1 MKPPIFVRP
10 LTADERRALDAGLRA
25 ADAFTLR
32 RCQIVL
38 ASARREPP
46 LAIARALGCDDQTVR
61 NAIHA
66 FNDRG
71 TAALRKGSSRP
82 HTIHAAFDAD
92 RGKALRELLHR
103 SPRDFGHPTSLW
115 TLELAADVSFAEGLT
130 PARVSGETIRA
141 TLARLGVR
149 WQRAKH
155 WITSP
160 DPRYAAKKVGATG

>member
-1 MKPPIFVRP
+1 MKPPLFVRP
-10 LTADERRALDAGLRA
+10 LTAAECRTLAAGVRS

-46 LAIARALGCDDQTVR
+46 LAIARALACDDQTVR

-71 TAALRKGSSRP
+71 LAALQKGSSRP
-82 HTIHAAFDAD
+82 QTIHAAFDATGAE
-92 RGKALRELLHR
+92 RLQALLHR

-115 TLELAADVSFAEGLT
+115 TLELAAEVSCAEGLT
-130 PARVSGETIRA
+130 PTRVSGETIGA

-160 DPRYAAKKVGATG
+160 DPRYAAKKVSATG

>member
-10 LTADERRALDAGLRA
+10 PTDAERRALEAGLRS

-32 RCQIVL
+32 RCQIML

-66 FNDRG
+66 FNDHG
-71 TAALRKGSSRP
+71 LAAVQRGSSRP
-82 HTIHAAFDAD
+82 RTIHAAFDATAAE
-92 RGKALRELLHR
+92 RLRDLLHR
-103 SPRDFGHPTSLW
+103 NPRDFGHPTSLW

-130 PARVSGETIRA
+130 ATRVSGETIRA

-149 WQRAKH
+149 WRRAKH

>member
-1 MKPPIFVRP
+1 MKPPRFVRP
-10 LTADERRALDAGLRA
+10 LTADERRALEAGLRSS
-25 ADAFTLR
+25 DAFTLR

-46 LAIARALGCDDQTVR
+46 LAIARALACDDQTVR

-71 TAALRKGSSRP
+71 LAALHKGSSRP
-82 HTIHAAFDAD
+82 QTLHAAFAPPAAE
-92 RGKALRELLHR
+92 RLRELLHR
-103 SPRDFGHPTSLW
+103 SPRGFGQPTSLW
-115 TLELAADVSFAEGLT
+115 TLELAADISFAAGLT
-130 PARVSGETIRA
+130 PTRVRGETIRA

-155 WITSP
+155 WLTSP
-160 DPRYAAKKVGATG
+160 DPRYAAKKGGATG